1 MWDLPRPGL
10 EPVSPAL
17 AGRFSTTAPPGKPC
31 KTFFIHHNVL
41 VNSGILKSLSW
52 KCMLV
57 PYKSW
62 PAVFSQAS
70 VSFFA
75 HHHVMSV
82 LVFSP
87 RWLNPPQQKCFY
99 ISITLCSSLCLTI
112 TFLTYIGEVHKS
124 EVYNARHFYRVTHP
138 CSHHPNEETAYYHC
152 LRSFPNA
159 LSQSPLS

>member
-1 MWDLPRPGL
+1 MIFCIQSPTQWPMNSIYPYSFSIDYSIFIVSIYYNLFYIILCWCKLTKTILYFGCVYLGSSLDLSKNYLGY
-10 EPVSPAL
+10 
-17 AGRFSTTAPPGKPC
+17 

-70 VSFFA
+70 IIFFA

-99 ISITLCSSLCLTI
+99 ISITLCSSLFLTI
-112 TFLTYIGEVHKS
+112 TF
-124 EVYNARHFYRVTHP
+124 
-138 CSHHPNEETAYYHC
+138 
-152 LRSFPNA
+152 
-159 LSQSPLS
+159 